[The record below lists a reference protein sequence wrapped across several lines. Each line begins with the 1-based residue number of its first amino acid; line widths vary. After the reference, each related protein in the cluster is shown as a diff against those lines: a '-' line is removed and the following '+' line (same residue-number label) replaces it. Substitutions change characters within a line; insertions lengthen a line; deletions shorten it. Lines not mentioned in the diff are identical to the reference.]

1 LVIIVETAW
10 QFVRSTR
17 RTSGMLKQL
26 NMSAAEVARQLDV
39 HTNLV
44 PEILRRQEGLGAIQ
58 LCA

>member
-1 LVIIVETAW
+1 
-10 QFVRSTR
+10 
-17 RTSGMLKQL
+17 MLKQL